1 MGSRGAHFAVPL
13 ETAEALCGASDDDE
27 LMDLVEALEGAWDR
41 AHLAE
46 SDKAWDAMHR
56 ALTNGELEFGGGEPP
71 LHHCVLGPRQL
82 HQGEDYIVCVALPD
96 EVRAAAAALEA
107 IDGNAFGKRYDERV
121 PRDYAPEYGV
131 EDREYTTRWF
141 LAVRALFLNA
151 AREGRAVVFTVD
163 Q

>member
-1 MGSRGAHFAVPL
+1 MASRGVHFAVTP
-13 ETAEALCGASDDDE
+13 ETAEALCRAVDDDE
-27 LMDLVEALEGAWDR
+27 LMDLVDALEAAWDR

-56 ALTNGELEFGGGEPP
+56 ALTNGELEFGGGEAP

-82 HQGEDYIVCVALPD
+82 HEGDDYIVCVALPE
-96 EVRAAAAALEA
+96 EVRAAAAALED
-107 IDGNAFGKRYDERV
+107 IDGDAFRRRYDERV
-121 PRDYAPEYGV
+121 PHDYAPEYGAD
-131 EDREYTTRWF
+131 DREYTTRWF
-141 LAVRALFLNA
+141 LGVRALFLDA

>member
-1 MGSRGAHFAVPL
+1 MACRGVHFAITPA
-13 ETAEALCGASDDDE
+13 TAEALCRAEDDDE
-27 LMDLVEALEGAWDR
+27 LMDMIDSLEAHWDK

-56 ALTNGELEFGGGEPP
+56 ALTNGELEFGGGDPP

-82 HQGEDYIVCVALPD
+82 HRGDDYIVCVALPD
-96 EVRAAAAALEA
+96 EVRAAAEALAGIDRAAFE
-107 IDGNAFGKRYDERV
+107 KRYADRV
-121 PRDYAPEYGV
+121 PRDYAPEYGDV
-131 EDREYTTRWF
+131 DRDYTTGYF
-141 LAVRALFLNA
+141 LAVRELFLNA